1 MSTAGGTQG
10 RIGRAAELVLAVAA
24 SLVFVVLW
32 VYVALDVFTASSLPA
47 DTWAWLSGLE
57 LIPAIVA
64 WIAILPLGV
73 YLWATQEARLE
84 PIWMSLVMLGLAG
97 WTWIAWSGLVR
108 VLRRRAAAADVRGR
122 D

>member
-73 YLWATQEARLE
+73 YLWAAQAGLDQL
-84 PIWMSLVMLGLAG
+84 WMGLVMLGLVA
-97 WTWIAWSGLVR
+97 WTWVAWSGLVR
-108 VLRRRAAAADVRGR
+108 VLHRRAAAADVRDR